1 MLVYW
6 LDIIGTAVFAISG
19 VLLAGKLRM
28 DPFGVLVLG
37 VVTAVGGGT
46 IRDMALANGPVFWVK
61 DPTDLVVAMVTSML
75 TILLVRQ
82 PRRLPKWILPV
93 LDAVGL
99 AVFVGIGVNK
109 AFLAGSGPLVAV
121 CMGVVTGVG
130 GGIIRDVLAREIPM
144 ILRTEIYATACIV
157 GGIVHATAHDTFHLP
172 LENSAMMGMVVTLVI
187 RLAAIRWHL
196 KLPTFALTITVG
208 NKSKTVTL
216 RLPFLGFAPSRWG
229 ELALNAE
236 RGAAAAGAFRV
247 RIGHDKARTFQ
258 PFGIV
263 DRAADQILQAHRVN
277 HQADALFLNGHI
289 PFVHLIVKGEAI
301 LETAATAAG
310 DIHAQFQ
317 VRIIFIRNQVFYF
330 IGCGFGKLQRQR
342 YVITHFLL
350 PLILPAG

>member
-109 AFLAGSGPLVAV
+109 AFLAGSGPL
-121 CMGVVTGVG
+121 
-130 GGIIRDVLAREIPM
+130 D
-144 ILRTEIYATACIV
+144 
-157 GGIVHATAHDTFHLP
+157 
-172 LENSAMMGMVVTLVI
+172 
-187 RLAAIRWHL
+187 
-196 KLPTFALTITVG
+196 
-208 NKSKTVTL
+208 
-216 RLPFLGFAPSRWG
+216 
-229 ELALNAE
+229 
-236 RGAAAAGAFRV
+236 
-247 RIGHDKARTFQ
+247 
-258 PFGIV
+258 
-263 DRAADQILQAHRVN
+263 
-277 HQADALFLNGHI
+277 DALVNI
-289 PFVHLIVKGEAI
+289 KVALIKRG
-301 LETAATAAG
+301 
-310 DIHAQFQ
+310 
-317 VRIIFIRNQVFYF
+317 
-330 IGCGFGKLQRQR
+330 
-342 YVITHFLL
+342 
-350 PLILPAG
+350 ILPHDLAQRGQNVHIFKLLHPLHLQFL

>member
-109 AFLAGSGPLVAV
+109 AFLAGSGPLVAI

-144 ILRTEIYATACIV
+144 ILHRNLRHRLYCRRYCPRH
-157 GGIVHATAHDTFHLP
+157 GHDTFHLP

-196 KLPTFALTITVG
+196 KLPTFAL
-208 NKSKTVTL
+208 
-216 RLPFLGFAPSRWG
+216 
-229 ELALNAE
+229 
-236 RGAAAAGAFRV
+236 
-247 RIGHDKARTFQ
+247 D
-258 PFGIV
+258 
-263 DRAADQILQAHRVN
+263 D
-277 HQADALFLNGHI
+277 NG
-289 PFVHLIVKGEAI
+289 
-301 LETAATAAG
+301 
-310 DIHAQFQ
+310 
-317 VRIIFIRNQVFYF
+317 R
-330 IGCGFGKLQRQR
+330 
-342 YVITHFLL
+342 
-350 PLILPAG
+350 